1 MSGPFYGSLAASASV
16 FVAILT
22 ALLVN
27 NYVRIKSERRQT
39 ENELNR
45 VGEEL
50 DALQDRKEKYK
61 DIIDPLIEKRESD
74 YREKAEEQVN
84 EFTDS
89 DTFWE
94 LEELNKPIEKLS
106 VDELY
111 QKLLDFHDCDS
122 PQQLEEEPFEYRHR
136 DILENRLDQIEDR
149 ILNDIIPSFAADY
162 EGDGWES
169 GLEQAIQE
177 KRETE
182 QDGENTENP
191 EETDTEDP
199 DIEVKAEMG
208 SSDALDLEDFIEDYK
223 QEYGLDHLHEK
234 TIQKLEQQYN
244 EVVDKPPSPDR
255 PTSGVSDLIRPNR
268 HSEPYNSLG
277 LSSGFQQ
284 NFAEA
289 TMAAEEL
296 HSINEPFQGIDFGPN
311 QSVLGLNSRE
321 KQKLEEAEQD
331 HRDKEIEIKT
341 LQQRKD
347 RLEREKERLQPE
359 DLNTTLYANVATIV
373 FSVVVP
379 IFAYLGTVS
388 SFTISELAWVQTW
401 MIAVSWLLGLFTVFV
416 AIYLRINNDD

>member
-45 VGEEL
+45 VDEEL

-208 SSDALDLEDFIEDYK
+208 SSDALDLEDFIEEYK

-255 PTSGVSDLIRPNR
+255 PTGGVSDLIRPNR

-401 MIAVSWLLGLFTVFV
+401 MIAVSWLLGLFTVFA

>member
-1 MSGPFYGSLAASASV
+1 
-16 FVAILT
+16 
-22 ALLVN
+22 
-27 NYVRIKSERRQT
+27 
-39 ENELNR
+39 
-45 VGEEL
+45 
-50 DALQDRKEKYK
+50 
-61 DIIDPLIEKRESD
+61 
-74 YREKAEEQVN
+74 
-84 EFTDS
+84 
-89 DTFWE
+89 
-94 LEELNKPIEKLS
+94 
-106 VDELY
+106 
-111 QKLLDFHDCDS
+111 
-122 PQQLEEEPFEYRHR
+122 
-136 DILENRLDQIEDR
+136 LENRLDQIEDR

-208 SSDALDLEDFIEDYK
+208 SSDALDLEDFIEEYK

-255 PTSGVSDLIRPNR
+255 PTGGVSDLIRPNR

-388 SFTISELAWVQTW
+388 SFIISELAWVQTW

>member
-208 SSDALDLEDFIEDYK
+208 SSDALDLEDFIEEYK

-255 PTSGVSDLIRPNR
+255 PTGGVSDLIRPNR

-401 MIAVSWLLGLFTVFV
+401 MIAVSWLLGLFTVFA

>member
-388 SFTISELAWVQTW
+388 RFTISELACVQTW
-401 MIAVSWLLGLFTVFV
+401 MIAVSWLLGLFPVFA

>member
-45 VGEEL
+45 VDEEL

-74 YREKAEEQVN
+74 YKEKAEEQVN

-388 SFTISELAWVQTW
+388 SFIISELAWVQTW